1 MIVKETSYQQYHSE
15 LNQNRW
21 YFDKI
26 KCFSKAYSHV
36 SNIQD
41 FPLIN
46 FFHFLSSSP
55 TLFSTPCLLILQTF
69 TSLPFYAR
77 LLVYKFMCT
86 VSSSSVKPRQSH
98 KTFWYTCFFPV
109 YFFGWNF
116 PAFLFILPFLLFET
130 QQYDLGLLFLK
141 KKKLLYVLAVACT
154 DSSLVS
160 LAQKWWVLEVLPN
173 FSFRTTRLQLNLL
186 ILIEF
191 PNIFH

>member
-36 SNIQD
+36 SNRQD

-46 FFHFLSSSP
+46 FFHFLSSSR

-98 KTFWYTCFFPV
+98 KIFDIHVFS
-109 YFFGWNF
+109 
-116 PAFLFILPFLLFET
+116 LFISLAEIFQPPCLFCPSF
-130 QQYDLGLLFLK
+130 YLKLNSMIWVCYFWKK

-154 DSSLVS
+154 DSSLAS
-160 LAQKWWVLEVLPN
+160 LAQKW
-173 FSFRTTRLQLNLL
+173 
-186 ILIEF
+186 
-191 PNIFH
+191 

>member
-98 KTFWYTCFFPV
+98 KTFWYTCFFPCLFLWLKFSSLPV
-109 YFFGWNF
+109 YS
-116 PAFLFILPFLLFET
+116 ALPFIWNLTVWSGFVISEKKELVICFGS
-130 QQYDLGLLFLK
+130 GLYWL
-141 KKKLLYVLAVACT
+141 
-154 DSSLVS
+154 
-160 LAQKWWVLEVLPN
+160 Q
-173 FSFRTTRLQLNLL
+173 FSKFGTKMMGFRGFT
-186 ILIEF
+186 
-191 PNIFH
+191 